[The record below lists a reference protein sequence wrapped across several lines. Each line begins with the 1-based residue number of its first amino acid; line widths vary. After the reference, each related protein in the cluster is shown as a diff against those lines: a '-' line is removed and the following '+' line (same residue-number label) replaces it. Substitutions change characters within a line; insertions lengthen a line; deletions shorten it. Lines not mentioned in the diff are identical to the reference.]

1 MFKTMLDT
9 QMIFYLM
16 GVIGGIG
23 ILSKLVSEW
32 TLRSLVRAAEN
43 MSKSSHR
50 FMKLVRAKF
59 EHACMVSD
67 KVDNVGAFV
76 EKFIHEYRSAGL
88 RMHTWQQLERQSMR
102 FVGILGL
109 VGALLSYS
117 IYGMGEQAFR
127 YGAFGAIGMVLLFLI
142 CQATD
147 EKYKVEMLH
156 VYMVDYLQNVC
167 AHRYQKAARQE
178 KQADK
183 EAVQTELNQP
193 EELVGQGNPSRAK
206 KEEQTVEQVQM
217 EMQGS
222 RDGREKELFAEAQQ
236 EERKS
241 EEVMDKMENDLKR
254 EAMIRD
260 ILEEFLA

>member
-23 ILSKLVSEW
+23 ILSKLVSEG
-32 TLRSLVRAAEN
+32 TLRSLVKAAEN

-76 EKFIHEYRSAGL
+76 EKFIHEYRSVGL
-88 RMHTWQQLERQSMR
+88 RLHTWQQLERQSMR

-109 VGALLSYS
+109 IGALLSYS

-127 YGAFGAIGMVLLFLI
+127 YGAFGAIEMVLLFLI

-156 VYMVDYLQNVC
+156 VYMVDYLQMYV
-167 AHRYQKAARQE
+167 HTGIK
-178 KQADK
+178 KQRGRK
-183 EAVQTELNQP
+183 CGETRKKCSPL
-193 EELVGQGNPSRAK
+193 SR
-206 KEEQTVEQVQM
+206 
-217 EMQGS
+217 
-222 RDGREKELFAEAQQ
+222 
-236 EERKS
+236 
-241 EEVMDKMENDLKR
+241 
-254 EAMIRD
+254 
-260 ILEEFLA
+260 

>member
-23 ILSKLVSEW
+23 LLGKLVSEW
-32 TLRSLVRAAEN
+32 TLRNLVRAAEN
-43 MSKSSHR
+43 MSKSNHR

-76 EKFIHEYRSAGL
+76 EKFIHEYRSVGL
-88 RMHTWQQLERQSMR
+88 RLHTWQQLERQSIQ

-109 VGALLSYS
+109 VGAVISYS
-117 IYGMGEQAFR
+117 VYGMGEQAFR
-127 YGAFGAIGMVLLFLI
+127 YAAFGGIEMVLLFLI

-147 EKYKVEMLH
+147 EKYKTEMLQ

-167 AHRYQKAARQE
+167 AHRYQKAAYGEERKKREGWQKEQQHTERAISQE
-178 KQADK
+178 KLVQAKDGTQMDK
-183 EAVQTELNQP
+183 TISEKQQEKVAQSE
-193 EELVGQGNPSRAK
+193 VG
-206 KEEQTVEQVQM
+206 V
-217 EMQGS
+217 
-222 RDGREKELFAEAQQ
+222 FAEARQ
-236 EERKS
+236 EEKTS

>member
-23 ILSKLVSEW
+23 ILSKLVSEG
-32 TLRSLVRAAEN
+32 TLRSLVKAAEN

-76 EKFIHEYRSAGL
+76 EKFIHEYRAVGL
-88 RMHTWQQLERQSMR
+88 RLHTWQQLERQSMR

-109 VGALLSYS
+109 IGALLSYS

-127 YGAFGAIGMVLLFLI
+127 YGAFGAIEMVLLFLI

-147 EKYKVEMLH
+147 EKYKVEM
-156 VYMVDYLQNVC
+156 
-167 AHRYQKAARQE
+167 
-178 KQADK
+178 
-183 EAVQTELNQP
+183 P
-193 EELVGQGNPSRAK
+193 II
-206 KEEQTVEQVQM
+206 EQVNKVLF
-217 EMQGS
+217 EGKAPAAAV
-222 RDGREKELFAEAQQ
+222 KELMV
-236 EERKS
+236 R
-241 EEVMDKMENDLKR
+241 DKKIESWDSTWTME
-254 EAMIRD
+254 
-260 ILEEFLA
+260 